1 MLESSHP
8 AHVGER
14 CIQEVNLQAKMVFMI
29 GMYWCAR
36 SPETE
41 RIKMRGFKVA
51 GVIELGSEGATSGS
65 APALEDVVVEKAID
79 CLLM

>member
-1 MLESSHP
+1 
-8 AHVGER
+8 
-14 CIQEVNLQAKMVFMI
+14 MVFMM

-41 RIKMRGFKVA
+41 RIRIRGFKVA
-51 GVIELGSEGATSGS
+51 GCIEFGSEGARRESVLC
-65 APALEDVVVEKAID
+65 LEDVVVERAMD

>member
-1 MLESSHP
+1 
-8 AHVGER
+8 
-14 CIQEVNLQAKMVFMI
+14 VFMM

-41 RIKMRGFKVA
+41 RIKILGLRG
-51 GVIELGSEGATSGS
+51 GSWFASAAAESSGGAI
-65 APALEDVVVEKAID
+65 VVEGVVRARL

>member
-1 MLESSHP
+1 
-8 AHVGER
+8 
-14 CIQEVNLQAKMVFMI
+14 MVFMM

-41 RIKMRGFKVA
+41 RIRIRGFKVA
-51 GVIELGSEGATSGS
+51 GWIEFGSEGAESGS
-65 APALEDVVVEKAID
+65 VAVLEDVVVERARD

>member
-1 MLESSHP
+1 M
-8 AHVGER
+8 
-14 CIQEVNLQAKMVFMI
+14 NLQAKMVFMM

-51 GVIELGSEGATSGS
+51 DWIKLGSAGAMSVS
-65 APALEDVVVEKAID
+65 ALVLEDVVVERAMD